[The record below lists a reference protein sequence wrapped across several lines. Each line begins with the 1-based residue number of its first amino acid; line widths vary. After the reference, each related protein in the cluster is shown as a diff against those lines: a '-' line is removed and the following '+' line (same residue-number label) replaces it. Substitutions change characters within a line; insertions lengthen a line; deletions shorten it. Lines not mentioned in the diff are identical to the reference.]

1 MASRQSKK
9 SGAKLGLQLQE
20 TYLYR
25 LRKND
30 VVVAIR
36 LSVCFLWWLFKSRA
50 AVCHL
55 QKVYGDIVS
64 PLDPKNSVYST
75 QYRYRLSVTV
85 VFLWPT
91 ATVMGYNLLDSI
103 FVHKICTRI
112 SLPFVECWTSW
123 NRCLLAWNYV
133 DLDTNCNV
141 NLDISIPNAVSPFSL
156 TDSQP

>member
-1 MASRQSKK
+1 MKSEIWRMPSGVTSEQK

-55 QKVYGDIVS
+55 QKVYGDVVS
-64 PLDPKNSVYST
+64 PLDPKNSVYAVSLSVV
-75 QYRYRLSVTV
+75 RHCRLSVANSDCHG
-85 VFLWPT
+85 LQ
-91 ATVMGYNLLDSI
+91 
-103 FVHKICTRI
+103 FVGQHFRAQDLHPNQSAVCGMLNFVKSLSVGMKLRWSWHK
-112 SLPFVECWTSW
+112 L
-123 NRCLLAWNYV
+123 
-133 DLDTNCNV
+133 
-141 NLDISIPNAVSPFSL
+141 
-156 TDSQP
+156 